1 MVINDNEIKRKG
13 LMFVLSS
20 PSGAGKTSLSRKLLE
35 LDKELFLSISYTTR
49 PPRPGEI
56 DGEDYFFV
64 NNDDFADM
72 QEQNEFLEYA
82 KVFDYYYGTPK
93 KPVKKIL
100 DKGRDIL
107 FDIDW
112 QGTQQLMNN
121 SKDDLVKVFVLPP
134 SIEEL
139 ERRLKERN
147 QDDDEIIQD
156 DDHDDELLEP
166 LPDINVGDLIEYDAM
181 QLPNLIASS
190 LGGTSL
196 GALEDLSFVGSLEK
210 AVPEGPHGLG
220 VDLLVP

>member
-1 MVINDNEIKRKG
+1 MEINNNVIMRKG

-20 PSGAGKTSLSRKLLE
+20 PSGAGKTSLSRKILE

-49 PPRPGEI
+49 PSRPGEI

-64 NNDDFADM
+64 SNDNFALM

-100 DKGRDIL
+100 DEGRDIL

-139 ERRLKERN
+139 ERRLKKRN
-147 QDDDEIIQD
+147 QE
-156 DDHDDELLEP
+156 
-166 LPDINVGDLIEYDAM
+166 M
-181 QLPNLIASS
+181 MK
-190 LGGTSL
+190 
-196 GALEDLSFVGSLEK
+196 LSKKECLRHQTK
-210 AVPEGPHGLG
+210 
-220 VDLLVP
+220 